1 MFETLT
7 QIGLPLALIFIMWG
21 VGLTLSPVDFKR
33 VIQQPR
39 GFFLGAFAQLALL
52 PLIALL
58 IIYLFGLR
66 GEIAIGL
73 FILSLCPG
81 GVTSNL
87 YSFLSKGDVGLSVSL
102 TAMVGFITP
111 FTIPLLGAW
120 SINFFSDVDPEFQ
133 LPIFKT
139 WLQLMIITVI
149 PVLIGMAT
157 RARWSYFAERFE
169 PKISFFSVLVLAL
182 LIFTIAVDLGAD
194 LWQYILISGPAV
206 VALNLST
213 MLLGYLL
220 GKWLLH
226 REDQSRTIS
235 IEVGLQNGTLAL
247 LVTTGILQSSAM
259 SVAPSVY
266 SLLMFATATF
276 FTLAVLHKDKRQQA
290 TSQES

>member
-21 VGLTLSPVDFKR
+21 VGLTLAPLDFKR
-33 VIQQPR
+33 VLQQPR
-39 GFFLGAFAQLALL
+39 AFFLGAFAQLALL

-58 IIYLFGLR
+58 IISVFGLR

-102 TAMVGFITP
+102 TAIIGFITP
-111 FTIPLLGAW
+111 FTIPFLGAW
-120 SINFFSDVDPEFQ
+120 AIGYFSDVDPQFQ

-139 WLQLMIITVI
+139 WLQLMVITVI

-157 RARWSYFAERFE
+157 RARWTAFAQRFE
-169 PKISFFSVLVLAL
+169 PKISFFSVLVLGL
-182 LIFTIAVDLGAD
+182 LILTIAVDLGAD

-266 SLLMFATATF
+266 SLLMFVTATI
-276 FTLAVLHKDKRQQA
+276 FTLVMLRKDQRQEVV
-290 TSQES
+290 S

>member
-21 VGLTLSPVDFKR
+21 VGLTLAPLDFKR
-33 VIQQPR
+33 VLQQPR
-39 GFFLGAFAQLALL
+39 AFFLGAFAQLALL

-58 IIYLFGLR
+58 IISVFGLR

-102 TAMVGFITP
+102 TAIIGFITP
-111 FTIPLLGAW
+111 FTIPFLGAW
-120 SINFFSDVDPEFQ
+120 AIGYFSDVDPQFQ

-139 WLQLMIITVI
+139 WLQLMVITVI

-157 RARWSYFAERFE
+157 RARWTAFAQRFE
-169 PKISFFSVLVLAL
+169 PKISFFSVLVLGL
-182 LIFTIAVDLGAD
+182 LILTIAVDLGAD

-266 SLLMFATATF
+266 SLLMFVTATV
-276 FTLAVLHKDKRQQA
+276 FTLVMLRKDQRQE
-290 TSQES
+290 TVS

>member
-21 VGLTLSPVDFKR
+21 VGLTLAPLDFKR
-33 VIQQPR
+33 VLQQPR
-39 GFFLGAFAQLALL
+39 AFFLGAFAQLVLL

-58 IIYLFGLR
+58 IISVFGLR

-87 YSFLSKGDVGLSVSL
+87 YSFLSRGDVGLSVSL
-102 TAMVGFITP
+102 TAIIGFITP
-111 FTIPLLGAW
+111 FTIPFLGAW
-120 SINFFSDVDPEFQ
+120 AINHYSDVDPQFQ

-139 WLQLMIITVI
+139 WLQLMVITVI

-157 RARWSYFAERFE
+157 RARWTAFAQRFE
-169 PKISFFSVLVLAL
+169 PKISFFSVLVLGL
-182 LIFTIAVDLGAD
+182 LILTIAVDLGAD

-266 SLLMFATATF
+266 SLLMFVTATL
-276 FTLAVLHKDKRQQA
+276 FTLAMLRKDKRQEA
-290 TSQES
+290 VS

>member
-21 VGLTLSPVDFKR
+21 VGLTLAPVNFKR

-58 IIYLFGLR
+58 VIYLFDLR
-66 GEIAIGL
+66 AEVAIGL

-87 YSFLSKGDVGLSVSL
+87 YSFLSRGDVGLSVSL
-102 TAMVGFITP
+102 TAIIGFITP

-120 SINFFSDVDPEFQ
+120 SINHFSDVDPEFQ

-157 RARWSYFAERFE
+157 RARWPGFAQRFE
-169 PKISFFSVLVLAL
+169 PKISLFSVLVLAF
-182 LIFTIAVDLGAD
+182 LILTIAIDLGDD
-194 LWQYILISGPAV
+194 LWRYIAISGPAV

-220 GKWLLH
+220 GRWWLH
-226 REDQSRTIS
+226 REDQSRTIC

-247 LVTTGILQSSAM
+247 LVTTGILQSSTM
-259 SVAPSVY
+259 SIAPSIY
-266 SLLMFATATF
+266 SLLMFVTATL
-276 FTLAVLHKDKRQQA
+276 FTLAVLRKDKRAQA
-290 TSQES
+290 MD

>member
-1 MFETLT
+1 
-7 QIGLPLALIFIMWG
+7 MWG
-21 VGLTLSPVDFKR
+21 VGLTLAPLDFKR
-33 VIQQPR
+33 VLQQPR
-39 GFFLGAFAQLALL
+39 AFFLGAFAQLALL

-58 IIYLFGLR
+58 IISVFGLR

-102 TAMVGFITP
+102 TAIIGFITP
-111 FTIPLLGAW
+111 FTIPFLGAW
-120 SINFFSDVDPEFQ
+120 AIGYFSDVDPQFQ

-139 WLQLMIITVI
+139 WLQLMVITVI

-157 RARWSYFAERFE
+157 RARWTAFAQRFE
-169 PKISFFSVLVLAL
+169 PKISFFSVLVLGL
-182 LIFTIAVDLGAD
+182 LILTIAVDLGAD

-266 SLLMFATATF
+266 SLLMFVTATV
-276 FTLAVLHKDKRQQA
+276 FTLVMLRKDQRQE
-290 TSQES
+290 TVS

>member
-21 VGLTLSPVDFKR
+21 VGLTLSTHDFR
-33 VIQQPR
+33 LVIQEPR

-52 PLIALL
+52 PVVALL
-58 IIYLFGLR
+58 IIHLFGLR
-66 GEIAIGL
+66 GEVAIGL

-87 YSFLSKGDVGLSVSL
+87 YSFLSRGDVGLSVSL
-102 TAMVGFITP
+102 TAVIGFITP

-120 SINFFSDVDPEFQ
+120 AINYFSDVDPEFQ
-133 LPIFKT
+133 LPIFQT
-139 WLQLMIITVI
+139 WLQLMVITVI
-149 PVLIGMAT
+149 PVLVGMAT
-157 RARWSYFAERFE
+157 RARWPYFAQRFE

-206 VALNLST
+206 VTLNLST

-247 LVTTGILQSSAM
+247 LITTGILQSSAM

-276 FTLAVLHKDKRQQA
+276 FTLAVLRKDKYQKQP
-290 TSQES
+290 SS

>member
-21 VGLTLSPVDFKR
+21 VGLTLAPLDFKR
-33 VIQQPR
+33 VLQQPR
-39 GFFLGAFAQLALL
+39 AFFLGAFAQLALL

-58 IIYLFGLR
+58 IISVFGLR

-102 TAMVGFITP
+102 TAIIGFITP
-111 FTIPLLGAW
+111 FTIPFLGAW
-120 SINFFSDVDPEFQ
+120 AIGYFSDVDPQFQ

-139 WLQLMIITVI
+139 WLQLMVITVI

-157 RARWSYFAERFE
+157 RARWTAFAQRFE
-169 PKISFFSVLVLAL
+169 PKISFFSVLVLGL
-182 LIFTIAVDLGAD
+182 LILTIAVDLGAE

-266 SLLMFATATF
+266 SLLMFVTATI
-276 FTLAVLHKDKRQQA
+276 FTLVMLRKDQRQEVV
-290 TSQES
+290 S

>member
-21 VGLTLSPVDFKR
+21 VGLTLAPVDFKR

-39 GFFLGAFAQLALL
+39 AFFLGAFAQLALL

-58 IIYLFGLR
+58 IIAVFGLR
-66 GEIAIGL
+66 AEVAIGL

-87 YSFLSKGDVGLSVSL
+87 YSFLCKGDVGLSVSL
-102 TAMVGFITP
+102 TAMIGFITP

-120 SINFFSDVDPEFQ
+120 AINHYSDVDPEFQ

-139 WLQLMIITVI
+139 WLQLMLITVI

-157 RARWSYFAERFE
+157 RARWTAFAQRFE
-169 PKISFFSVLVLAL
+169 PKISFFSVLVLGL
-182 LIFTIAVDLGAD
+182 LILTIAVDLGAD

-266 SLLMFATATF
+266 SLLMFVTATL
-276 FTLAVLHKDKRQQA
+276 FTLVVLRKDKRRVA
-290 TSQES
+290 TS

>member
-21 VGLTLSPVDFKR
+21 VGLTLAPLDFKR
-33 VIQQPR
+33 VLQQPR
-39 GFFLGAFAQLALL
+39 AFFLGAFAQLALL

-58 IIYLFGLR
+58 IISVFGLR

-102 TAMVGFITP
+102 TAIIGFITP
-111 FTIPLLGAW
+111 FTIPFLGAW
-120 SINFFSDVDPEFQ
+120 AIDYFSDVDPQFQ

-139 WLQLMIITVI
+139 WLQLMVITVI
-149 PVLIGMAT
+149 PVLFGMAT
-157 RARWSYFAERFE
+157 RARWTAFAQRFE
-169 PKISFFSVLVLAL
+169 PKISFFSVLVLGL
-182 LIFTIAVDLGAD
+182 LILTIAVDLGAE

-266 SLLMFATATF
+266 SVLMFVTATI
-276 FTLAVLHKDKRQQA
+276 FTLVMLRKDQRQEVV
-290 TSQES
+290 S